1 MFKNIFPE
9 CRNTLYLVMS
19 GLEQYPTD
27 AATAYEFPSLQRDY
41 ILFVASTFKPLMQ

>member
-1 MFKNIFPE
+1 MPE
-9 CRNTLYLVMS
+9 YIVLSHERPRTVPN
-19 GLEQYPTD
+19 PTD